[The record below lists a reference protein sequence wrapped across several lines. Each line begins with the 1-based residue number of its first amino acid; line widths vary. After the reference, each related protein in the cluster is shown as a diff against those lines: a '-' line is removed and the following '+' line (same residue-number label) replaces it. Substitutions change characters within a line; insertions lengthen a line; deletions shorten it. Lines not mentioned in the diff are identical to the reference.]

1 MKKLLL
7 CAVALV
13 MGVSAMAAN
22 DPKWQDPN
30 FFEENRLPMRS
41 TFIVTPTAENA
52 VAEHDFRQSP
62 LYRSIGGVWK
72 FYWTENATDPQPV
85 EFWSPKFDD
94 SAWGKMP
101 VPGLWELNG
110 YGVPVYK
117 NTGYAWYGPERNKP
131 EKNTPPYAPT
141 ERNAVGSYRHNIEVP
156 AEWKGKQI
164 YVHIGSATSNVSLWV
179 NGQYVGYSEDS
190 KLEAEFEIT
199 KYVKPGKENL
209 FAMQIYRWCDGSYLE
224 DQDFFRLSGIGRDCY
239 IYAREKKHL
248 EDVKFVADLHDNYTK
263 GHLDLNITT
272 TKGVKEVRL
281 TLAAPCG
288 KQIKQEVVS
297 VEKGKVERCWH
308 LDKVS
313 PWSAEVPTLYR
324 LTVEVLDGGKI
335 VEATAFKVGFRKVEI
350 KNAQL
355 LVNGYPVLIK
365 GANRHEMA
373 PNTGYYLTR
382 EDMIRD
388 IQIMKELNVNA
399 VRTCHYPNSPLWYD
413 LCDEYGIYVCD
424 EGNIESHGMGYRE
437 HTLAKNPIYAA
448 AHLIRDQRMVLRD
461 FNHPSVIY
469 WSLGNEAG
477 NGPNFHKCYD
487 WIKAYDKSRPVAYEQ
502 ANVIRYGKN
511 KANDKNIYNTD
522 IDAPMYATY
531 DECEAHSLDVEKKDK
546 NRFNRPL
553 IQCEYAHA
561 MGNSLGG
568 LKEYWDLV
576 RKYPTY
582 QGGYI
587 WDFVDQALAWR
598 DPVTNELTYRYGG
611 CWNKFDPSDNNFCC
625 NGFIAANR
633 KYHPSAYEVK
643 QQYQDIWA
651 SASDLQCG
659 RISVYNEYFFKDLK
673 NVRLVWSLV
682 ANGKVV
688 KTGIVEELNIAPQ
701 KTVDVQLGYN
711 ANDVKALKGELFLNV
726 SFVLKS
732 AEPLLEAGYEIA
744 RNQLAIAA
752 YDYVAAYAAAQ
763 PKGVCCKMAPGVKVD
778 GKKISGCKFDAE
790 FDADGFLASYI
801 YNGTQLLSQPMKPSF
816 YRGMVDNDYG
826 VRKNKNTRFNHT
838 GWTVWGEDKPVL
850 NKFEAKELK
859 DKCVE
864 VKAVYKYAKSGATV
878 TMTYI
883 IAPNGTIA
891 VSEKMNKG
899 VSEVKIPSMLR
910 YGVALAMPEAFDTI
924 EFYGAGEHET
934 YIDRWSSALIGVY
947 KQNVADQ
954 FWPYYSRPQE
964 SGSHCQLRWWRIVD
978 TAGRGFEVVSEAP
991 FQANALPYSQD
1002 QFDVHSKSYQKY
1014 SQRLKKDGN
1023 TYVNIDQ
1030 AQMGVGCVN
1039 SWGRLPREEYQIPY
1053 EDKEFKFILK
1063 PLK

>member
-1 MKKLLL
+1 MKRLFLG
-7 CAVALV
+7 AVALV
-13 MGVSAMAAN
+13 LALNAMAAK
-22 DPKWQDPN
+22 DPKWQDPK

-41 TFIVTPTAENA
+41 TFIVTPTAENV
-52 VAEHDFRQSP
+52 VAEHDFSKSP
-62 LYRSIGGVWK
+62 LYRSIGGIWN
-72 FYWTENATDPQPV
+72 FYWTPNATDPQPV

-94 SAWGKMP
+94 STWGKMP
-101 VPGLWELNG
+101 VPGLWEMNG

-117 NTGYAWYGPERNKP
+117 NSGYPWHKFY
-131 EKNTPPYAPT
+131 EKNPPYAPT
-141 ERNAVGSYRHNIEVP
+141 EQNAIGSYRHHIYVP
-156 AEWKGKQI
+156 SEWRGKQI
-164 YVHIGSATSNVSLWV
+164 YVHIGSATSNLSLWV
-179 NGQYVGYSEDS
+179 NGEYVGYSEDS

-199 KYVKPGKENL
+199 KYVKAGSENL

-239 IYAREKKHL
+239 IYARDKKHI

-263 GHLDLNITT
+263 GHLDLNVTA
-272 TKGVKEVRL
+272 TKGVKELRL
-281 TLAAPCG
+281 TLASPCG

-308 LDKVS
+308 LDKVAA
-313 PWSAEVPTLYR
+313 WSAETPNLYR
-324 LTVEVLDGGKI
+324 LTVEVLDKGQT

-355 LVNGYPVLIK
+355 LVNGCPVLIK

-382 EDMIRD
+382 EDMMKD
-388 IQIMKELNVNA
+388 IQIMKELNINA

-424 EGNIESHGMGYRE
+424 EGNIESHGMGYKDK
-437 HTLAKNPIYAA
+437 TLAKDPQYEA

-461 FNHPSVIY
+461 YNHPSVIY

-511 KANDKNIYNTD
+511 KANDKKIYNTD

-531 DECEAHSLDVEKKDK
+531 DECEAHSKDVDKKDK

-568 LKEYWDLV
+568 FKEYWDLV

-598 DPVTNELTYRYGG
+598 DPQTNELTYRYGG
-611 CWNKFDPSDNNFCC
+611 CWNDRDASDDNFCC

-633 KYHPSAYEVK
+633 QYHPSAYEVK

-651 SASDLQCG
+651 SPVDLTIG
-659 RISVYNEYFFKDLK
+659 RVSVYNEYFFKCLK

-682 ANGKVV
+682 ADGKVV
-688 KTGIVEELNIAPQ
+688 KSGIVEDLKVGPQ
-701 KTVDVQLGYN
+701 KKVDVQLGYN
-711 ANDVKALKGELFLNV
+711 AHDVAALKGEVFVNV

-732 AEPLLEAGYEIA
+732 SEPLLQAGYEIA
-744 RNQLAIAA
+744 RNQLAISA
-752 YDYVAAYAAAQ
+752 YDYAAAFAAVQ
-763 PKGVCCKMAPGVKVD
+763 PKGVVCKKAKGVVVD
-778 GKKISGCKFDAE
+778 GKKVSSDKFVAE
-790 FDADGFLASYI
+790 FNAEGFLSSYI
-801 YNGTQLLSQPMKPSF
+801 YKGQQLLSKPMKPEF

-826 VRKNKNTRFNHT
+826 VRKNKNTRFNHA
-838 GWTVWGEDKPVL
+838 GWKLWGEDKPAL
-850 NKFEAKELK
+850 EKFDAKELK

-864 VKAVYKYAKSGATV
+864 VKAVYKYAKTGATV
-878 TMTYI
+878 TLTYT
-883 IAPNGTIA
+883 IAPDGTIA

-899 VSEVKIPSMLR
+899 VSEAKIPSMLR
-910 YGVALAMPEAFDTI
+910 FGMALAMPKAFDTI
-924 EFYGAGEHET
+924 EFYGAGPHET
-934 YIDRWSSALIGVY
+934 YIDRASSALVGVY

-964 SGSHCQLRWWRIVD
+964 SGAHCDLRWWRIVD

-991 FQANALPYSQD
+991 FQANALPYSMD
-1002 QFDVHSKSYQKY
+1002 QFDAHSKNYRKY
-1014 SQRLKKDGN
+1014 SQHLAKDGN
-1023 TYVNIDQ
+1023 TYVNIDK

-1053 EDKEFKFILK
+1053 ENREFRFVLR

>member
-1 MKKLLL
+1 MKRLFLG
-7 CAVALV
+7 AVALV
-13 MGVSAMAAN
+13 LALNAIAAK

-41 TFIVTPTAENA
+41 TFIVTPTAEEA
-52 VAEHDFRQSP
+52 VAEHDFSKSP
-62 LYRSIGGVWK
+62 LYRSIGGVWN
-72 FYWTENATDPQPV
+72 FYWTANATDPQPV

-101 VPGLWELNG
+101 VPGLWEMNG
-110 YGVPVYK
+110 YGDPLYK
-117 NTGYAWYGPERNKP
+117 NNGYAWHNFY
-131 EKNTPPYAPT
+131 EKNPPYAPT
-141 ERNAVGSYRHNIEVP
+141 ERNAVGSYRHNIYVP
-156 AEWKGKQI
+156 AEWRGKQI
-164 YVHIGSATSNVSLWV
+164 YVHIGSATSNLSLWV
-179 NGQYVGYSEDS
+179 NGEYVGYSEDS

-199 KYVKPGKENL
+199 KYVKAGQENL

-239 IYAREKKHL
+239 IYARDKKHI
-248 EDVKFVADLHDNYTK
+248 EDVKLVADLHDNYTK
-263 GHLDLNITT
+263 GHLDLNITA
-272 TKGVKEVRL
+272 TKGVKELRL
-281 TLAAPCG
+281 TLAGPCG

-297 VEKGKVERCWH
+297 VEKGKIERCWH
-308 LDKVS
+308 LDKVQ
-313 PWSAEVPTLYR
+313 PWSAEIPTLYR
-324 LTVEVLDGGKI
+324 LTVEVLDKGQT

-355 LVNGYPVLIK
+355 LVNGCPVLIK

-382 EDMIRD
+382 EDMIKD
-388 IQIMKELNVNA
+388 IQIMKELNINA

-424 EGNIESHGMGYRE
+424 EGNIESHGMGYKDK
-437 HTLAKNPIYAA
+437 TLAKNPLYEA

-502 ANVIRYGKN
+502 ANVIRYLKN
-511 KANDKNIYNTD
+511 KDKGIHNSD

-531 DECEAHSLDVEKKDK
+531 DDCIKHSEGK
-546 NRFNRPL
+546 NPYNRPL

-568 LKEYWDLV
+568 FKEYWDLV

-598 DPVTNELTYRYGG
+598 DPQTNELTYRYGG
-611 CWNKFDPSDNNFCC
+611 CWNDRDASDENFCC

-633 KYHPSAYEVK
+633 EYHPSAFEVK

-651 SASDLQCG
+651 SPVDLTIG
-659 RISVYNEYFFKDLK
+659 RVSVYNEYFFKCLK

-682 ANGKVV
+682 ADGKVV
-688 KTGIVEELNIAPQ
+688 KSGIVEDLKVGPQ
-701 KTVDVQLGYN
+701 KKVDVQLGYN
-711 ANDVKALKGELFLNV
+711 AHDIAALKGEVFVNV

-732 AEPLLEAGYEIA
+732 SEPLLQAGYEIA
-744 RNQLAIAA
+744 RNQLAVSA
-752 YDYVAAYAAAQ
+752 YDYAAAFAAAQ
-763 PKGVCCKMAPGVKVD
+763 PKGVECKKAKGVVID
-778 GKKISGCKFDAE
+778 GKRVSGNEFVAE
-790 FDADGFLASYI
+790 FNAEGFLSSYI
-801 YNGTQLLSQPMKPSF
+801 YKGQQLLSKPVKPEF
-816 YRGMVDNDYG
+816 YRAMVDNDYG
-826 VRKNKNTRFNHT
+826 VRKNKNTRFNHVA
-838 GWTVWGEDKPVL
+838 WKLWGEDKPAL
-850 NKFEAKELK
+850 EKFDAKELK

-864 VKAVYKYAKSGATV
+864 VKAVYKYAKTGATV
-878 TMTYI
+878 TLTYT
-883 IAPNGTIA
+883 IAPDGTIA

-899 VSEVKIPSMLR
+899 VSEAKIPSMLR
-910 YGVALAMPEAFDTI
+910 YGMAFAMPEAFDTI
-924 EFYGAGEHET
+924 EFYGAGPHET
-934 YIDRWSSALIGVY
+934 YIDRASSALVGVY

-964 SGSHCQLRWWRIVD
+964 SGSHCDLRWWRIVD

-991 FQANALPYSQD
+991 FQANALPYSMD
-1002 QFDVHSKSYQKY
+1002 QFDVHSKNYRKY
-1014 SQRLKKDGN
+1014 SQRLVKDGN
-1023 TYVNIDQ
+1023 TYINIDK

-1039 SWGRLPREEYQIPY
+1039 SWGRLPREEYIIQY
-1053 EDKEFKFILK
+1053 EDKEFRFVLR

>member
-1 MKKLLL
+1 MKRLFLGV
-7 CAVALV
+7 VALAL
-13 MGVSAMAAN
+13 SFNAMAAN

-52 VAEHDFRQSP
+52 VAEHDFTQSP

-94 SAWGKMP
+94 SAWGTMP
-101 VPGLWELNG
+101 VPGLWEMNG

-117 NTGYAWYGPERNKP
+117 NSGYPWHKFY
-131 EKNTPPYAPT
+131 EKNPPYAPT
-141 ERNAVGSYRHNIEVP
+141 EQNAIGSYRHNIEVP

-164 YVHIGSATSNVSLWV
+164 YVHIGSATSNLSLWV

-239 IYAREKKHL
+239 IYARDKKHI

-263 GHLDLNITT
+263 GHLDLNVTT
-272 TKGVKEVRL
+272 TKGVTELRL

-297 VEKGKVERCWH
+297 VEKGKVSRCWH

-313 PWSAEVPTLYR
+313 PWSAEIPTLYR
-324 LTVEVLDGGKI
+324 LTVEVLDKGAT
-335 VEATAFKVGFRKVEI
+335 VEAAAFKVGFRKVEI

-373 PNTGYYLTR
+373 PNTGYYVTR

-424 EGNIESHGMGYRE
+424 EGNIESHGMGYKE
-437 HTLAKNPIYAA
+437 KTLAKNPIYAA

-487 WIKAYDKSRPVAYEQ
+487 WIKAYDKSRPVVYEQ

-522 IDAPMYATY
+522 IDAPMYANY
-531 DECEAHSLDVEKKDK
+531 EECEAHSKDVEKKDK

-611 CWNKFDPSDNNFCC
+611 CWNKRDASDDNFCC

-633 KYHPSAYEVK
+633 EYHPSAYEVK

-651 SASDLQCG
+651 SASDLVCG

-682 ANGKVV
+682 ADGKVV

-711 ANDVKALKGELFLNV
+711 ANDIKALKGELFLNV

-732 AEPLLEAGYEIA
+732 SEPLLQAGYEIA
-744 RNQLAIAA
+744 RNQLAITN
-752 YDYVAAYAAAQ
+752 YDYAAAFAAAQ
-763 PKGVCCKMAPGVKVD
+763 PKCVCCKKTPGVKVE
-778 GKKISGCKFDAE
+778 GKKVSGCKFVAE
-790 FDADGFLASYI
+790 FDAEGFLASYI
-801 YNGTQLLSQPMKPSF
+801 YKGTQLISKPMKPEF

-826 VRKNKNTRFNHT
+826 VRKNRNTSFNHA
-838 GWTVWGEDKPVL
+838 GWKVWGEDKPVL
-850 NKFEAKELK
+850 EKFDTKELK
-859 DKCVE
+859 NKCVE

-878 TMTYI
+878 TMTYT
-883 IAPNGTIA
+883 IAPDGTIV

-899 VSEVKIPSMLR
+899 ISEIKVPSMLR

-964 SGSHCQLRWWRIVD
+964 SGAHCQLRWWRVVD

-991 FQANALPYSQD
+991 FQANALPYSMD
-1002 QFDVHSKSYQKY
+1002 QYDVHSKNYQKF

-1053 EDKEFKFILK
+1053 ENKEFKFILK

>member
-1 MKKLLL
+1 MKRLFLG
-7 CAVALV
+7 AVALV
-13 MGVSAMAAN
+13 LALNAMAAK
-22 DPKWQDPN
+22 DPKWQDPK

-52 VAEHDFRQSP
+52 VAEHDFSKSP
-62 LYRSIGGVWK
+62 LYRSIGGVWN
-72 FYWTENATDPQPV
+72 FYWTPNATDPQPV

-101 VPGLWELNG
+101 VPGLWEMNG

-117 NTGYAWYGPERNKP
+117 NSGYPWHKFY
-131 EKNTPPYAPT
+131 EKNPPYAPT
-141 ERNAVGSYRHNIEVP
+141 EQNAIGSYRHNIYVP
-156 AEWKGKQI
+156 AEWRGKQI
-164 YVHIGSATSNVSLWV
+164 YVHIGSATSNLSLWV
-179 NGQYVGYSEDS
+179 NGEYVGYSEDS

-199 KYVKPGKENL
+199 KYVKAGQENL

-239 IYAREKKHL
+239 IYARDKKHL

-263 GHLDLNITT
+263 GHLDLNVTA
-272 TKGVKEVRL
+272 TKGVKELRF
-281 TLAAPCG
+281 TLAGPCG

-308 LDKVS
+308 LDKVQ
-313 PWSAEVPTLYR
+313 PWSAEVPNLYR
-324 LTVEVLDGGKI
+324 LTVEVLDKGET

-355 LVNGYPVLIK
+355 LVNGCPVLIK

-382 EDMIRD
+382 EDMIKD
-388 IQIMKELNVNA
+388 IQIMKELNINA
-399 VRTCHYPNSPLWYD
+399 VRTCHYPNAPLWYD

-424 EGNIESHGMGYRE
+424 EGNIESHGMGYKDK
-437 HTLAKNPIYAA
+437 TLAKNPLYEA

-531 DECEAHSLDVEKKDK
+531 DECEAHSKDEAKKDK

-568 LKEYWDLV
+568 FKEYWDLV

-598 DPVTNELTYRYGG
+598 DPQTNELTYRYGG
-611 CWNKFDPSDNNFCC
+611 CWNDRDASDDNFCC

-651 SASDLQCG
+651 SPVDLTIG
-659 RISVYNEYFFKDLK
+659 RVSVYNEYFFKCLK

-682 ANGKVV
+682 ADGKVV
-688 KTGIVEELNIAPQ
+688 KTGIVEDLKIGPQ
-701 KTVDVQLGYN
+701 KRVDVQLGYN
-711 ANDVKALKGELFLNV
+711 AHDVAALKGEVFVNV

-732 AEPLLEAGYEIA
+732 SEPLLQAGYEIA
-744 RNQLAIAA
+744 RNQLAISA
-752 YDYVAAYAAAQ
+752 YDYAAAFAAAQ
-763 PKGVCCKMAPGVKVD
+763 PKGVECKKAKGVVVD
-778 GKKISGCKFDAE
+778 GKKVSGNEFVAE
-790 FDADGFLASYI
+790 FDAEGFLSSYI
-801 YNGTQLLSQPMKPSF
+801 YKGQQLLSKPMKPEF
-816 YRGMVDNDYG
+816 YRAMVDNDYG
-826 VRKNKNTRFNHT
+826 VRKNKNTRFNHA
-838 GWTVWGEDKPVL
+838 GWKIWGEDKPAL
-850 NKFEAKELK
+850 EKFDAKELK

-864 VKAVYKYAKSGATV
+864 VKATYKYAKTGATV
-878 TMTYI
+878 TLTYT
-883 IAPNGTIA
+883 IAPDGTIA

-899 VSEVKIPSMLR
+899 VSEAKIPSMLR
-910 YGVALAMPEAFDTI
+910 FGMALAMPEAFDTI
-924 EFYGAGEHET
+924 EVYGAGPHET
-934 YIDRWSSALIGVY
+934 EIDRASSALVGVY

-964 SGSHCQLRWWRIVD
+964 SGAHCDLRWWRIVD

-991 FQANALPYSQD
+991 FQANALPYSMD
-1002 QFDVHSKSYQKY
+1002 QFDVHSTNYRKY
-1014 SQRLKKDGN
+1014 SQRLAEDGN
-1023 TYVNIDQ
+1023 TYVNIDK

-1053 EDKEFKFILK
+1053 ENSEFKFILR

>member
-1 MKKLLL
+1 MKRLILG
-7 CAVALV
+7 AVALV
-13 MGVSAMAAN
+13 LSLNAMAAK
-22 DPKWQDPN
+22 DPKWQDPK

-41 TFIVTPTAENA
+41 TFIVSPTAEDA
-52 VAEHDFRQSP
+52 VAEHDFTKSP

-72 FYWTENATDPQPV
+72 FYWTPNATDPQPE

-94 SAWGKMP
+94 SNWGKMP
-101 VPGLWELNG
+101 VPGLWEMNG
-110 YGVPVYK
+110 YGVPLYVNDGFAWQNFYK
-117 NTGYAWYGPERNKP
+117 
-131 EKNTPPYAPT
+131 KNPPYAPT
-141 ERNAVGSYRHNIEVP
+141 ERNAVGSYRHNVEIP
-156 AEWKGKQI
+156 SEWRGKQI
-164 YVHIGSATSNVSLWV
+164 YVHIGSATSNLSLWV
-179 NGQYVGYSEDS
+179 NGHYVGYSEDS

-199 KYVKPGKENL
+199 KYVRAGAENL
-209 FAMQIYRWCDGSYLE
+209 FAMQIYRWCDGTYLE

-239 IYAREKKHL
+239 IYARDKKHL

-263 GHLDLNITT
+263 GHLDINVTA

-281 TLAAPCG
+281 TFNAPCG

-308 LDKVS
+308 LDKVQ

-324 LTVEVLDGGKI
+324 LTVEVLDKGKT

-355 LVNGYPVLIK
+355 LVNGCPVLIK

-373 PNTGYYLTR
+373 PNTGYYVTR

-388 IQIMKELNVNA
+388 IQIMKELNINS

-424 EGNIESHGMGYRE
+424 EGNIESHGMGYKDQ
-437 HTLAKNPIYAA
+437 TLAKDPQYEA
-448 AHLIRDQRMVLRD
+448 AHLARDQRMVLRD

-487 WIKAYDKSRPVAYEQ
+487 WIKAYDKSRPVVYEQ
-502 ANVIRYGKN
+502 ANVIRYLKN
-511 KANDKNIYNTD
+511 KHKGIHNSD

-531 DECEAHSLDVEKKDK
+531 DECEAHAKGK
-546 NRFNRPL
+546 NPFNRPL

-582 QGGYI
+582 QGGFI

-598 DPVTNELTYRYGG
+598 DPQTNELTYRYGG
-611 CWNKFDPSDNNFCC
+611 CWNTIDASDDNFCC

-633 KYHPSAYEVK
+633 EKHPSAYEVK
-643 QQYQDIWA
+643 QQYQNIWA
-651 SASDLQCG
+651 FASDLAIG
-659 RISVYNEYFFKDLK
+659 RISVLNEYFFKGLE

-701 KTVDVQLGYN
+701 KKADVQLGYT
-711 ANDVKALKGELFLNV
+711 ANDIKALKGEVLLNV
-726 SFVLKS
+726 SFVLKT
-732 AEPLLEAGYEIA
+732 AEPLLQAGYEVA
-744 RNQLAIAA
+744 RNQLAVTA
-752 YDYVAAYAAAQ
+752 YDYATAFAAAQ
-763 PKGVCCKMAPGVKVD
+763 PKGVACKKAVGAVLNDHKV
-778 GKKISGCKFDAE
+778 SGAKFVAE
-790 FDADGFLASYI
+790 FNAEGFLSSYV
-801 YNGTQLLSQPMKPSF
+801 YNGTQLLSKPMKPEF

-826 VRKNKNTRFNHT
+826 VRKNRITRFNHA
-838 GWTVWGEDKPVL
+838 GWKLWSEDTPALV
-850 NKFEAKELK
+850 KFDAKELK

-864 VKAVYKYAKSGATV
+864 VKAVYEYAKSGATV
-878 TMTYI
+878 TMTYL
-883 IAPNGTIA
+883 IAPDGTIA
-891 VSEKMNKG
+891 VSEKMKKG
-899 VSEVKIPSMLR
+899 NAEVKIPSMLR

-964 SGSHCQLRWWRIVD
+964 SGAHCELRWWRIVD
-978 TAGRGFEVVSEAP
+978 TAGRGFEVVSDTP
-991 FQANALPYSQD
+991 FQANALPYSMD
-1002 QFDVHSKSYQKY
+1002 QFDIHSKNYRKY
-1014 SQRLKKDGN
+1014 SQRLEKDGN
-1023 TYVNIDQ
+1023 TYVNIDK
-1030 AQMGVGCVN
+1030 AQMGLGCVT
-1039 SWGRLPREEYQIPY
+1039 SWGRLPREEYLVPY
-1053 EDKEFKFILK
+1053 EDKEFKFVLR

>member
-22 DPKWQDPN
+22 DPKWQDPT

-52 VAEHDFRQSP
+52 VAEHDFTKSP

-101 VPGLWELNG
+101 VPGLWEMNG
-110 YGVPVYK
+110 YGVPLYK
-117 NTGYAWYGPERNKP
+117 NQGYAWFNFYTSN
-131 EKNTPPYAPT
+131 PPYVPT

-156 AEWKGKQI
+156 AEWRGKQI
-164 YVHIGSATSNVSLWV
+164 FVHIGSATSNLSLWV

-199 KYVKPGKENL
+199 KYVKPGKDNL

-263 GHLDLNITT
+263 GHLDINIAT

-281 TLAAPCG
+281 TLASPCG

-297 VEKGKVERCWH
+297 VEKGKAERCWH

-313 PWSAEVPTLYR
+313 PWSAEIPTLYR
-324 LTVEVLDGGKI
+324 LTVEVLDGDKT

-355 LVNGYPVLIK
+355 LVNGHPVLIK

-388 IQIMKELNVNA
+388 IQIMKELNINA

-424 EGNIESHGMGYRE
+424 EGNIESHGMGYKDK
-437 HTLAKNPIYAA
+437 TLAKNPLYEA

-502 ANVIRYGKN
+502 ANVIRYLKN
-511 KANDKNIYNTD
+511 KDKGIHNTD

-531 DECEAHSLDVEKKDK
+531 DECEAHAKGK
-546 NRFNRPL
+546 NPYNRPL

-598 DPVTNELTYRYGG
+598 DPATNELTYRYGG
-611 CWNKFDPSDNNFCC
+611 CWNKRDASDENFCC

-633 KYHPSAYEVK
+633 EFHPSAYEVK

-651 SASDLQCG
+651 SASDLECG

-688 KTGIVEELNIAPQ
+688 KTGIVEDLNIAPQ
-701 KTVDVQLGYN
+701 KKVDVQLGYN
-711 ANDVKALKGELFLNV
+711 ANDIKALKGELFLNV
-726 SFVLKS
+726 SFVLKN
-732 AEPLLEAGYEIA
+732 AETLLQAGHEVA
-744 RNQLAIAA
+744 RNQLTIAN
-752 YDYVAAYAAAQ
+752 YDYAAAFAAAQ
-763 PKGVCCKMAPGVKVD
+763 PKGVECKKAPGVVVE
-778 GKKISGCKFDAE
+778 GKKVSGNEFVAE
-790 FDADGFLASYI
+790 FDAEGFLSSYI
-801 YNGTQLLSQPMKPSF
+801 YKGQQLLSKPMKPEF

-826 VRKNKNTRFNHT
+826 VRKNKNTRFNHA
-838 GWTVWGEDKPVL
+838 GWKLWSEDKPAL
-850 NKFEAKELK
+850 EKFDIKELK
-859 DKCVE
+859 DKCAE

-878 TMTYI
+878 TMTYV
-883 IAPNGTIA
+883 IAPDGTIA

-899 VSEVKIPSMLR
+899 VSEIKLPLLLR

-934 YIDRWSSALIGVY
+934 YIDRWTSALIGVY
-947 KQNVADQ
+947 KQSVADQ

-964 SGSHCQLRWWRIVD
+964 SGAHCQLRWWRIVD
-978 TAGRGFEVVSEAP
+978 AAGRGFEVVSEAP
-991 FQANALPYSQD
+991 FQANALPYSMD
-1002 QFDVHSKSYQKY
+1002 QFDIHSKNYRKY
-1014 SQRLKKDGN
+1014 SQRLEKDGN

-1039 SWGRLPREEYQIPY
+1039 SWGRLPREEYQIKY
-1053 EDKEFKFILK
+1053 EDREFKFILK